1 MLFFKSWIKKG
12 LKKWKKNEF
21 LFECDTEHIWNNHFK
36 SLWKSSLTALFLS
49 RDVTEGTRKQVWLWG
64 GLVWMRGRD
73 WWLGGVRQTAPVF
86 RPTPPLSLITS
97 ALWALICASNCSRAL
112 LRMLRISALNAIVDT
127 PKEKCVSIEPY
138 SNVVLILFWADRHPF
153 WLVVFLLYHSGWVL
167 NVMLFSCHIIIFA
180 ISEGKITV

>member
-86 RPTPPLSLITS
+86 RPTPPTVSHYL
-97 ALWALICASNCSRAL
+97 CSVGTHMCFKLQPCTAPHAQD
-112 LRMLRISALNAIVDT
+112 ISIECYRGHT
-127 PKEKCVSIEPY
+127 QREKCVSIEPY
-138 SNVVLILFWADRHPF
+138 SNVVLILFWADRHPL
-153 WLVVFLLYHSGWVL
+153 WLVVFLLLS
-167 NVMLFSCHIIIFA
+167 
-180 ISEGKITV
+180 